1 MLAWF
6 TTDEGA
12 APGMADRLIEDLAMD
27 LRAQGLAVAGAI
39 QRNLD
44 LGPDCACDMEI
55 VVLGDP
61 GAPLRISQSLGPGA
75 QGCRLDTAALEEAV
89 ARTAPHL
96 DGAGLIV
103 IPKFGRQEAM
113 GRGFRDLI
121 GRAAADGQ
129 PVLLYV
135 PRQQQQ
141 AFQDFAGDLALRLP
155 PEGLRDWCLDRFAA
169 LS

>member
-6 TTDEGA
+6 TMDDKA
-12 APGMADRLIEDLAMD
+12 APGAADRLIEDLATA
-27 LRAQGLAVAGAI
+27 LRAEGLGVAGAI

-44 LGPDCACDMEI
+44 LGPDCACDMEMS
-55 VVLGDP
+55 VLGDP
-61 GAPLRISQSLGPGA
+61 GGPVRISQSLGPGA

-96 DGAGLIV
+96 PGAGLVV

-121 GRAAADGQ
+121 GQAAADGQ

-135 PRQQQQ
+135 PRQQVG
-141 AFQDFAGDLALRLP
+141 AFLDFAGDLALCLQP
-155 PEGLRDWCLDRFAA
+155 DEVGDWCRDRFAA
-169 LS
+169 VP